1 MNSHIKP
8 RVRRSVWVLSPGWE
22 VRIGNHIEHFETW
35 SEAMRFA
42 DTVARKQS
50 DYYYTIDGK
59 HYYTLRTVR

>member
-1 MNSHIKP
+1 M
-8 RVRRSVWVLSPGWE
+8 LSPGWE